1 VMMSEFFRITN
12 NLLYFGTFIQDAGGM
27 TPVFYMFTDRQK
39 AYDVI
44 EAVTG
49 YRMHPAWFRIGG
61 TAHDLPRGWHKL
73 VREFLDWMP
82 KRLDEYVKA
91 AMKNSVLQGRTQN
104 VAQYD
109 AKQAL
114 AWGVTGAGLRATGV
128 DFDLRKA
135 RPYMGYENYD
145 FEIPVMHNGDAY
157 DRCMIKIEEIR
168 QSLRIIRQCLDNMPQ
183 GPYKADHPLAVP
195 PPKDRTLN
203 DIETLI
209 NHFISVSWG
218 PVMPAGEASMMV
230 EATKGINSYYLT
242 SDRSTMSYRT
252 RIRTPTFAHLQ
263 QMPSVINGSLVSDA
277 IIYLASIDI
286 VMADTDR

>member
-1 VMMSEFFRITN
+1 M
-12 NLLYFGTFIQDAGGM
+12 
-27 TPVFYMFTDRQK
+27 
-39 AYDVI
+39 
-44 EAVTG
+44 
-49 YRMHPAWFRIGG
+49 
-61 TAHDLPRGWHKL
+61 
-73 VREFLDWMP
+73 
-82 KRLDEYVKA
+82 
-91 AMKNSVLQGRTQN
+91 
-104 VAQYD
+104 AQYN

-145 FEIPVMHNGDAY
+145 FEIPVGYNGDAY
-157 DRCMIKIEEIR
+157 DRCMVKVEEMR
-168 QSLRIIRQCLDNMPQ
+168 QSLRIIRQCMDNMPQ

-209 NHFISVSWG
+209 NHFLSVSWG
-218 PVMPAGEASMMV
+218 PVMPAGECTTIV
-230 EATKGINSYYLT
+230 EATKGLNSYYIT

-252 RIRTPTFAHLQ
+252 RIRTPTFAHIQ

-277 IIYLASIDI
+277 IMYLASIDI
-286 VMADTDR
+286 VMADCDR